1 MKRITKIEAASLLLV
16 LGLTSSP
23 LMVSAK
29 DDAAKTKTDAKER
42 KKAVKQGKDS
52 ACGEGS
58 CGTDEKGAKAAK
70 KAHDKAADKKGTE
83 ETKPK
88 TK

>member
-29 DDAAKTKTDAKER
+29 DDAAKAKTDAKET

-70 KAHDKAADKKGTE
+70 KAHDKAADKKGAE

>member
-1 MKRITKIEAASLLLV
+1 MKRITKIEAASMLLV
-16 LGLTSSP
+16 LGLTASP
-23 LMVSAK
+23 LMADAK
-29 DDAAKTKTDAKER
+29 EDAAKAKTGAKETP
-42 KKAVKQGKDS
+42 KAAKQGKDS

-70 KAHDKAADKKGTE
+70 KSHEKAADKKEAGE
-83 ETKPK
+83 SKPK